1 MKKIKLSFLAIIF
14 TLVSFNLYSS
24 FQAQDILVDRQNNC
38 DLSVNLGF
46 VKIWTGS
53 ITLTYTDANG
63 ELYTVVEKC
72 GKNNGSWDWFWE

>member
-1 MKKIKLSFLAIIF
+1 
-14 TLVSFNLYSS
+14 
-24 FQAQDILVDRQNNC
+24 LVDRQNNC

-53 ITLTYTDANG
+53 ITLTYADANG